1 MKELSNYK
9 EKGSFTFKKG
19 NDLKDQSNKVANKAG
34 VYCIY
39 SVKGDIEKLV
49 YIGKSGTIN
58 QDGSFKDQLLNKR
71 INNKQDGIPRKD
83 FFSQKLEKENIEMLK
98 IYWYVTFNNE
108 FKDLPA
114 FVEAML
120 IQSYYTENRCLPAWN
135 KTF

>member
-1 MKELSNYK
+1 M
-9 EKGSFTFKKG
+9 
-19 NDLKDQSNKVANKAG
+19 ANKAG

-71 INNKQDGIPRKD
+71 INNKQDGIPRKY